1 MSFITFDKLGA
12 SGNLGSQIQQY
23 ASLYAIA
30 KETGKQVV
38 FSQSSLTNGF
48 GLKFAQIL
56 DIELSIVDDSF
67 VAGFEPI
74 HLQDITYD
82 SSAMK
87 LHSDKNYNFTNVM
100 HTYQYWYPKYGDDVL
115 SWAWDSKLLHE
126 AMQLRQAM
134 LPTDKELVSIHVRR
148 GDYLLPQHHH
158 FCQLDTDYYS
168 QALSDYM
175 EDLDRY
181 HFVVFSNDIEWCRE
195 NLIEGDQ
202 VTFIQ
207 PTSDYMDMVLMSL
220 CDHNIIANS
229 SFSWWGAYMNENPHK
244 RVTSPTN
251 YIKQYSPFSFLNNNY
266 QLPQWKRI
274 ENKA

>member
-1 MSFITFDKLGA
+1 MSFITFDKLGV

-38 FSQSSLTNGF
+38 FSQSSLVNGF

-56 DIELSIVDDSF
+56 NIELNIVDDSF

-74 HLQDITYD
+74 HLQDIIYD
-82 SSAMK
+82 DNVMK
-87 LHSDKNYNFTNVM
+87 LDSDKNYNFTNVM
-100 HTYQYWYPKYGDDVL
+100 HTHRYWYPKYGDDVL

-126 AMQLRQAM
+126 AMQLRQAT
-134 LPTDKELVSIHVRR
+134 LPIDKELVSIHVRR

-158 FCQLDTDYYS
+158 FCQLDVDYYS

-181 HFVVFSNDIEWCRE
+181 HFVVFSNDIEWCRD

-202 VTFIQ
+202 VTFVQ
-207 PTSDYMDMVLMSL
+207 PTSDYTDMILMSL

-229 SFSWWGAYMNENPHK
+229 SFSWWGAYMNKNSHK